1 MLLRRLS
8 AGLRFVDRNNI
19 RNTDMLNENVFF
31 ENAFDN
37 LSNMRSA
44 SRYILLSLLSIIF
57 PYIASASS
65 SSSALL
71 HFQRGN
77 AYYERA
83 RFDSAALEYEA
94 VLADSLCSDMLY
106 YNLGNAYYRLQ
117 QYPRAILNY
126 ERALKLSP
134 TNENA
139 DFNLAL
145 ARSFTVDKLD
155 IPEASPLTKVWNSFR
170 NLLSAKG
177 WAILGFL
184 ALAFSLLCV
193 LLLRFFVT
201 RELFRRLFFV
211 PILTGII
218 SATAIVLSFDV
229 QSRNQAHNDAIIL
242 QSVVSVK
249 GSPDASAKDLFLL
262 HAGTKVQILQKL
274 GEWYEISIPAGH
286 QGWVESYILEK
297 I

>member
-1 MLLRRLS
+1 
-8 AGLRFVDRNNI
+8 
-19 RNTDMLNENVFF
+19 
-31 ENAFDN
+31 
-37 LSNMRSA
+37 MRSA
-44 SRYILLSLLSIIF
+44 LQYVLLSLLCAIL
-57 PYIASASS
+57 PLIASATNEN
-65 SSSALL
+65 ALQ
-71 HFQRGN
+71 HFLRGN

-106 YNLGNAYYRLQ
+106 YNLGNSYYRLQ

-126 ERALKLSP
+126 ERALKLNP

-139 DFNLAL
+139 EFNLAL

-155 IPEASPLTKVWNSFR
+155 IPEPSPLTKAWNGFR

-177 WAILGFL
+177 WTILGFF

-193 LLLRFFVT
+193 LFLRFFVT

-218 SATAIVLSFDV
+218 STIAIVLSFNV
-229 QSRNQAHNDAIIL
+229 QGRSQTHNDAIIM

-262 HAGTKVQILQKL
+262 HAGTKVRILQKL
-274 GEWYEISIPAGH
+274 GKWYEIFIPDGH
-286 QGWVESYILEK
+286 QGWVESDILQS